1 MSIIVQKRTESI
13 HDIEKRTSSILWRK
27 SMKQMFNWQKIL
39 FINRIFFDDTF
50 ITVVEVI
57 FFSIYLKL
65 SFSNFSSIMGLCLL
79 LSLLVQIPTGYLSDK
94 FNRKL
99 MLIIGNGAEIVCLLA
114 LLFLPYL
121 IKGSLFLPVLFIEIL
136 RTGMLAL
143 ASGNFEVLIFDMFKK
158 EIKPEKDFMEKS
170 ASYFSIGAII
180 AAVSGFFSTILFS
193 YLVILPLI
201 LDILIKIIKL
211 LLTFFI
217 PSEERTNY
225 KRIEEEKNNKKG
237 VKTNQLNYKLLFLL
251 LSLAILFCIS
261 RGSFSLYQP
270 VMTSLDIPL
279 YYYGILIMIV
289 NLAIFIL
296 LRILK
301 NKVPLF
307 RLSILLII
315 SFVVLVFQGV
325 LVSER
330 FISGNFFRF
339 FIIAIVFSSMQ
350 TIRLFSEGLSSY
362 FINTAIKDREDKTT
376 IFSLYYTIAQL
387 LLSASFFLMGIV
399 QKGTENY
406 LMTYLYMS
414 AIFALIIIVLG
425 IYGRGKKYV

>member
-1 MSIIVQKRTESI
+1 
-13 HDIEKRTSSILWRK
+13 
-27 SMKQMFNWQKIL
+27 MKQMFNWQKIL

-136 RTGMLAL
+136 RTRMLAL

-261 RGSFSLYQP
+261 RGTFSLYQP

-279 YYYGILIMIV
+279 YY
-289 NLAIFIL
+289 
-296 LRILK
+296 
-301 NKVPLF
+301 
-307 RLSILLII
+307 
-315 SFVVLVFQGV
+315 
-325 LVSER
+325 
-330 FISGNFFRF
+330 
-339 FIIAIVFSSMQ
+339 
-350 TIRLFSEGLSSY
+350 
-362 FINTAIKDREDKTT
+362 
-376 IFSLYYTIAQL
+376 
-387 LLSASFFLMGIV
+387 
-399 QKGTENY
+399 
-406 LMTYLYMS
+406 
-414 AIFALIIIVLG
+414 
-425 IYGRGKKYV
+425 

>member
-136 RTGMLAL
+136 RTRMLAL

-261 RGSFSLYQP
+261 RGTFSLYQP

-279 YYYGILIMIV
+279 YY
-289 NLAIFIL
+289 
-296 LRILK
+296 
-301 NKVPLF
+301 
-307 RLSILLII
+307 
-315 SFVVLVFQGV
+315 
-325 LVSER
+325 
-330 FISGNFFRF
+330 
-339 FIIAIVFSSMQ
+339 
-350 TIRLFSEGLSSY
+350 
-362 FINTAIKDREDKTT
+362 
-376 IFSLYYTIAQL
+376 
-387 LLSASFFLMGIV
+387 
-399 QKGTENY
+399 
-406 LMTYLYMS
+406 
-414 AIFALIIIVLG
+414 
-425 IYGRGKKYV
+425 

>member
-1 MSIIVQKRTESI
+1 CYYKRS
-13 HDIEKRTSSILWRK
+13 HDDFVCPKSDFENDSLWRK
-27 SMKQMFNWQKIL
+27 SMNQIFNWQKIL

-57 FFSIYLKL
+57 FFSMYLKL
-65 SFSNFSSIMGLCLL
+65 SFPNFSRIMGLCLL
-79 LSLLVQIPTGYLSDK
+79 FSLLVQIPTGYLSDK

-99 MLIIGNGAEIVCLLA
+99 MLIIGNGAEIICLLV

-143 ASGNFEVLIFDMFKK
+143 SSGNFEVLIFDMFKQ
-158 EIKPEKDFMEKS
+158 ELKPERDFMEKS

-180 AAVSGFFSTILFS
+180 AAVSGFFSTVLFS

-217 PSEERTNY
+217 PSEERTSH
-225 KRIEEEKNNKKG
+225 KRIEDKNNKNREK
-237 VKTNQLNYKLLFLL
+237 VNRLNYKLLFLL

-261 RGSFSLYQP
+261 RATFSLYQP

-279 YYYGILIMIV
+279 YYYGVLIMIV
-289 NLAIFIL
+289 NLAIFVF

-301 NKVPLF
+301 NRVSLF
-307 RLSILLII
+307 RLSKLLII
-315 SFVVLVFQGV
+315 SLGVLVFQGV
-325 LVSER
+325 LISER
-330 FISGNFFRF
+330 FISGNFFHF

-362 FINTAIKDREDKTT
+362 FINTAIRDRKDKTT
-376 IFSLYYTIAQL
+376 IFSLYSTIAQL

-425 IYGRGKKYV
+425 VYGKGKRYV